1 MKSERYTKRQLLSS
15 RRYRGQQ
22 DLLRALLEENRMYSL
37 RETDEILKK
46 YQKVIKPLTVN
57 FVLVNIYLV
66 VIPQP
71 KYKRFIDKLIIQILI
86 ICACSSAGRA
96 LPF

>member
-1 MKSERYTKRQLLSS
+1 MKSERYTKRQFLSS

-46 YQKVIKPLTVN
+46 YQKGTV
-57 FVLVNIYLV
+57 
-66 VIPQP
+66 
-71 KYKRFIDKLIIQILI
+71 K
-86 ICACSSAGRA
+86 
-96 LPF
+96 